1 MEKLMDFSVMDLEE
15 AGMIQV
21 DDNTGM
27 PIVGAIQKPEPP
39 TKDKDKGKEDEEKE
53 DLIEINEDDPNK
65 KKGEEPPASKEPET
79 PSSDSVFKVLIE
91 ALTEKGVISS
101 DINMEEVD
109 KAIKEGED
117 PTNILFDIMN
127 FELQSQIEFYK
138 NNLPKKIQTLIEK
151 YEEGVPLDEII
162 KVKSEQ
168 DKLDNIPESKIRDNK
183 QLQEEIIKRYMTEKG
198 ETETRITKHLKRL
211 EELDEL
217 EDDAVEAYAGLVE
230 IYKKKEESLREKAI
244 EANEKKEK
252 ERKEF
257 LRSLETNINNTQE
270 IISGISLT
278 NKDKSALIESMT
290 KPVGVDEFG
299 NPISAVLKTRS
310 INPIEFEKALHYYH
324 HIGLFNFDKDG
335 NFKPDFSKLSSDIK
349 NKTVEK
355 LSKILETG
363 DTKGSGIVR
372 KDKNEQKIDNNI
384 EKISRFLN
392 K

>member
-1 MEKLMDFSVMDLEE
+1 MEKTIDFSIMDLED

-27 PIVGAIQKPEPP
+27 PIVGAIQKPDPAA
-39 TKDKDKGKEDEEKE
+39 KDDKEKDEKE
-53 DLIEINEDDPNK
+53 DLIEIDDDI
-65 KKGEEPPASKEPET
+65 SKEEKPLSDDKTPET

-91 ALTEKGVISS
+91 ALAEKGVISS
-101 DINMEEVD
+101 DLNMEEID
-109 KAIKEGED
+109 KAIKDGEN

-127 FELQSQIEFYK
+127 FELQSQIDFYK

-168 DKLDNIPESKIRDNK
+168 DKLDNIPESKIRDDK
-183 QLQEEIIKRYMTEKG
+183 KLQEEIIRRYMTEKG
-198 ETETRITKHLKRL
+198 ETETRINKYIKRL

-217 EDDAVEAYAGLVE
+217 EDDAIEAYSGLVD
-230 IYKKKEESLREKAI
+230 IYKKKEETLKEKAL

-252 ERKEF
+252 ERKDF
-257 LRSLETNINNTQE
+257 LKSLETNINNTQE
-270 IISGISLT
+270 IISGISLS
-278 NKDKSALIESMT
+278 NKDKSALIDSMT

-310 INPIEFEKALHYYH
+310 VNPIEFEKALHYYH

-335 NFKPDFSKLSSDIK
+335 NFKPDFSKLTSDIK

-355 LSKILETG
+355 LSKILETN